1 MPKLKS
7 DREETWTLD
16 RSGLTWILPENT
28 NIRVGMNDYGI
39 YDETG
44 DNRIRVFG
52 NMLGDDAAVG
62 IRAGEESSVY
72 IGANAWIAG
81 FRTGI
86 YGEDGDMTV
95 INRGL
100 IQSDYAISG
109 QSGKV
114 VNFGSI
120 VSEGT
125 SNPAPGVMF
134 ERWVDIVNEGLISAR
149 VAVMSFDGGSVFNG
163 TDGVIM
169 GRRSAV
175 DLGTADGEV
184 NTIENHGILRGRDH
198 SISSSGETRIVN
210 RGTIFGDIELGGFAD
225 RIDTRGGAVRG
236 VIRGGEGDDTY
247 LISSQYIVIEDN
259 GSSTG
264 DVVKSTSSFKLTG
277 GLDDLFLLG
286 ATATAGYGNA
296 GDNMLHG
303 SRAINTLYGL
313 DGADILSGGRGRDL
327 LVGGAGAD
335 EFRFHKG
342 FGVDTINDFTS
353 GEDLI
358 VSNLVV
364 GVRDFE
370 RLDIRQRGPD
380 TIIDFGHGDRLILEA
395 FDGKNLSIGDFSTN

>member
-1 MPKLKS
+1 MIITPVNVNDAPTSIQLS
-7 DREETWTLD
+7 NDM
-16 RSGLTWILPENT
+16 IAEN
-28 NIRVGMNDYGI
+28 
-39 YDETG
+39 
-44 DNRIRVFG
+44 
-52 NMLGDDAAVG
+52 
-62 IRAGEESSVY
+62 S
-72 IGANAWIAG
+72 IAG
-81 FRTGI
+81 TAIGTLSATDV
-86 YGEDGDMTV
+86 DGPGGVVFSLVND
-95 INRGL
+95 RDGRF
-100 IQSDYAISG
+100 AISG
-109 QSGKV
+109 NQLIVGSNPDLDFETQPLHNVAIRVEDGAGGAFTQVVAVNITNVFGTFAGTSGNDFLV
-114 VNFGSI
+114 GSI
-120 VSEGT
+120 EEDT
-125 SNPAPGVMF
+125 
-134 ERWVDIVNEGLISAR
+134 L
-149 VAVMSFDGGSVFNG
+149 
-163 TDGVIM
+163 T
-169 GRRSAV
+169 
-175 DLGTADGEV
+175 
-184 NTIENHGILRGRDH
+184 
-198 SISSSGETRIVN
+198 
-210 RGTIFGDIELGGFAD
+210 GFAGND
-225 RIDTRGGAVRG
+225 VLLGLDGPDVMI
-236 VIRGGEGDDTY
+236 GGEGDDTY

-358 VSNLVV
+358 VSNLVG